1 MLLWS
6 SLVAFA
12 DEPVEVAS
20 LPAPVSATLASR
32 WPAAKAVSAARDDGD
47 FEVVLTEGERRFEV
61 VVHPDGAWVETEEVV
76 ALDAL
81 PAPVKAAVHGTLV
94 RAERTTSAAGAVVYE
109 VLVERDGK
117 RSEVKVDATGKVA
130 GEPPSETDEENDGD
144 E

>member
-20 LPAPVSATLASR
+20 RPAPVSATLASR

-81 PAPVKAAVHGTLV
+81 PAPV
-94 RAERTTSAAGAVVYE
+94 
-109 VLVERDGK
+109 
-117 RSEVKVDATGKVA
+117 
-130 GEPPSETDEENDGD
+130 
-144 E
+144 